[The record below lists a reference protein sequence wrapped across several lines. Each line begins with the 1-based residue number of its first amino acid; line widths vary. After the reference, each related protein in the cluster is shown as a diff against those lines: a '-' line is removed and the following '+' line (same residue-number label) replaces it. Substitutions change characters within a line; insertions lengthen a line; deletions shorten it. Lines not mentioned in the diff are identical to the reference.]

1 MFFVA
6 LQQCRLCEQYDQ
18 TQNCTCA
25 LFERLHVS
33 RNEATIDNDLC
44 ETIPR
49 NCDAHCFASIPG
61 SWQSLC
67 RVLRGERGDNEGLCE
82 VLLRIEL
89 IVAIQCASQL
99 RVIVSHSALSTVLQL
114 ADIPPPRLA
123 QWNADSH

>member
-18 TQNCTCA
+18 TQDCTCA

-89 IVAIQCASQL
+89 IVAIPP
-99 RVIVSHSALSTVLQL
+99 SHSTEKQ
-114 ADIPPPRLA
+114 
-123 QWNADSH
+123 